1 MANIFDGFFKQIATG
16 DSVKDYKHASRL
28 FVDNNY
34 ARSPKYDWLYH
45 VFFDVDS
52 RISNLNAADITEAGM
67 LVKSVNLPNYT
78 VDVKVQNN
86 YNKKELIQTKLN
98 YGEIAVTFHDDQS
111 EVVRN
116 LWYDYYTHY
125 YRDNDGG
132 YSDTSGHISP
142 NYHVNNKYQAQKGD
156 FYDKFGYSPG
166 PGKKDAIPVMP
177 PELSRYFTAIRVYSL
192 HQKRF
197 SEYTLI
203 NPVITNFTHGTHNAS
218 SNGVLE
224 HSMTISFT
232 TVLYAGGNVSTA
244 TVAGFADLHYDKSP
258 SPLTPAGGGTNSIL
272 GPGGILSAVDSIVGE
287 ASGANFGSAA
297 FTAFRAFQKN
307 KNVDLRGL
315 GKGELIQITKDVL
328 RRNEDPRNNFFIP
341 TTGVLANSGLF
352 GTAASATQSAGITE
366 FSDKRT
372 TGSVRSN
379 GGPLAGTVLGQVT
392 SQISSS
398 LSGFPLDIG
407 GAFSSITSGAA
418 GLISGAPINKI
429 LNFSKSGDGITGLS
443 ETTSPE
449 SSGFAGKL
457 GQIGKNIRQSVN
469 AGTDQDLRGL
479 AGVANGL
486 TAAAPGIANNLQ
498 QLAPTFL
505 AGTSTIFSKVSSI
518 LGQTPFGS
526 LNIPKE
532 LAVANDNASEFIA
545 TGNKQILAD
554 NRIPTSTNPM
564 NISGSVPS

>member
-45 VFFDVDS
+45 VFFDVDP

-132 YSDTSGHISP
+132 YRDTSGHISP

-166 PGKKDAIPVMP
+166 PGKAATPVMP

-287 ASGANFGSAA
+287 ASGENFGGAA

-307 KNVDLRGL
+307 KNVDLKGL

-341 TTGVLANSGLF
+341 TTGVLAKSGLF
-352 GTAASATQSAGITE
+352 GTAASATQSAGIKE
-366 FSDKRT
+366 ISGKRT
-372 TGSVRSN
+372 TGGVSSN

-429 LNFSKSGDGITGLS
+429 LNFVKSGDGITGLS
-443 ETTSPE
+443 ESTSPE
-449 SSGFAGKL
+449 FSGFPGKL
-457 GQIGKNIRQSVN
+457 GQIGKDLFQSVN

-486 TAAAPGIANNLQ
+486 IASAPAVRQNLQ

-505 AGTSTIFSKVSSI
+505 AGTSTVASQLSSV
-518 LGQTPFGS
+518 LSQTPFGS
-526 LNIPKE
+526 LNISKQ
-532 LAVANDNASEFIA
+532 LAVANDQAREFIA
-545 TGNKQILAD
+545 SGNQQNLAD

>member
-1 MANIFDGFFKQIATG
+1 MANIFDGFFKQITTG

-52 RISNLNAADITEAGM
+52 EISNLNTAEITEAGM

-98 YGEIAVTFHDDQS
+98 YGEITVTFHDDQS
-111 EVVRN
+111 EIVRN

-132 YSDTSGHISP
+132 YSDRSGHISP
-142 NYHVNNKYQAQKGD
+142 NYHVNNKYQPRQGD
-156 FYDKFGYSPG
+156 FYDTFGYSPVSKG
-166 PGKKDAIPVMP
+166 GSA
-177 PELSRYFTAIRVYSL
+177 LARYFTAIRVYSL

-203 NPVITNFTHGTHNAS
+203 NPVITNFTHGTHNS
-218 SNGVLE
+218 SANGMLE

-287 ASGANFGSAA
+287 ASGANFGGAA

-307 KNVDLRGL
+307 KNVDLKGL
-315 GKGELIQITKDVL
+315 GKGELIQITKDIL
-328 RRNEDPRNNFFIP
+328 RKEDPRNNFFIP
-341 TTGVLANSGLF
+341 STGVLANSGLF

-366 FSDKRT
+366 FSGKRT
-372 TGSVRSN
+372 TGGVSSN
-379 GGPLAGTVLGQVT
+379 GGLLGGLPGFGQLT

-407 GAFSSITSGAA
+407 GAFASITSGAA

-429 LNFSKSGDGITGLS
+429 LNFGKSDAGLVSQS

-449 SSGFAGKL
+449 FSGFDGKL
-457 GQIGKNIRQSVN
+457 GEFGKNIRQSVN
-469 AGTDQDLRGL
+469 AVTDQERRGV
-479 AGVANGL
+479 AGVTNGL
-486 TAAAPGIANNLQ
+486 VLSASSVIPGLQ

-505 AGTSTIFSKVSSI
+505 AGTNTIGLYSIRSTNFRQA
-518 LGQTPFGS
+518 LQ
-526 LNIPKE
+526 L
-532 LAVANDNASEFIA
+532 
-545 TGNKQILAD
+545 
-554 NRIPTSTNPM
+554 TSTYER
-564 NISGSVPS
+564 

>member
-16 DSVKDYKHASRL
+16 DSIKDYKHASRL

-52 RISNLNAADITEAGM
+52 EISNLSTDQITEAGM

-78 VDVKVQNN
+78 VDLKVQNN
-86 YNKKELIQTKLN
+86 YNKKELVQTKLN
-98 YGEIAVTFHDDQS
+98 YGEITVTFHDDQS
-111 EVVRN
+111 EIVRN

-125 YRDNDGG
+125 YRDNDAG
-132 YSDTSGHISP
+132 YSDRSGHISP
-142 NYHVNNKYQAQKGD
+142 NYHANNKYQPRQGS
-156 FYDKFGYSPG
+156 FYDNFGYSPASKG
-166 PGKKDAIPVMP
+166 GSA
-177 PELSRYFTAIRVYSL
+177 LARYFTSIRVYSL

-197 SEYTLI
+197 SEYTLL

-232 TVLYAGGNVSTA
+232 TVLYAGGNVSSA

-297 FTAFRAFQKN
+297 FTAFRAFEKN
-307 KNVDLRGL
+307 KNVDLKGL
-315 GKGELIQITKDVL
+315 GKGELIQITKDIL
-328 RRNEDPRNNFFIP
+328 RKNEDPRNNFFIP
-341 TTGVLANSGLF
+341 TTGILANSGLF

-366 FSDKRT
+366 FSGKRT
-372 TGSVRSN
+372 TGGVNSN
-379 GGPLAGTVLGQVT
+379 GGPLGGLLGTGGIT
-392 SQISSS
+392 SQISSA
-398 LSGFPLDIG
+398 LSGFPADIG
-407 GAFSSITSGAA
+407 GAFSSITSGAS

-429 LNFSKSGDGITGLS
+429 LNFGTSGTGLTGSS
-443 ETTSPE
+443 ESTSPE
-449 SSGFAGKL
+449 FSGFAGKL
-457 GQIGKNIRQSVN
+457 GQIGKDLFQSVN

-486 TAAAPGIANNLQ
+486 IASAPAVRQNLQ

-505 AGTSTIFSKVSSI
+505 AGTSTIASQLSSV
-518 LGQTPFGS
+518 LSQTPFSS
-526 LNIPKE
+526 LNIPKQ
-532 LAVANDNASEFIA
+532 LAVANDNAREFIA
-545 TGNKQILAD
+545 SGNQQNLAD
-554 NRIPTSTNPM
+554 NRIPSSTNPM

>member
-52 RISNLNAADITEAGM
+52 EISNLNTAEITEAGM

-98 YGEIAVTFHDDQS
+98 YGEITVTFHDDQS
-111 EVVRN
+111 EIVRN

-132 YSDTSGHISP
+132 YSDRSGHISP
-142 NYHVNNKYQAQKGD
+142 NYHVNNKYQPRQGD
-156 FYDKFGYSPG
+156 FYDKFGYSPVSKG
-166 PGKKDAIPVMP
+166 GSA
-177 PELSRYFTAIRVYSL
+177 LARYFTAIRVYSL

-203 NPVITNFTHGTHNAS
+203 NPVITNFTHGTHNS
-218 SNGVLE
+218 SANGMLE

-287 ASGANFGSAA
+287 ASGANFGGAA

-307 KNVDLRGL
+307 KNVDLKGL
-315 GKGELIQITKDVL
+315 GKGELIQITKDIL
-328 RRNEDPRNNFFIP
+328 RKEDPRNNFFIP
-341 TTGVLANSGLF
+341 STGVLANSGLF

-366 FSDKRT
+366 FSGKRT
-372 TGSVRSN
+372 TGGASSN
-379 GGPLAGTVLGQVT
+379 GGLLGGLPGFGQLT

-407 GAFSSITSGAA
+407 GAFASITSGAA

-429 LNFSKSGDGITGLS
+429 LNFGKSDAGLVSQS

-449 SSGFAGKL
+449 FSGFDGKL
-457 GQIGKNIRQSVN
+457 GEFGKNIRQSVN
-469 AGTDQDLRGL
+469 AVTDQDRRGV
-479 AGVANGL
+479 AGVTNGL
-486 TAAAPGIANNLQ
+486 VLSASSVIPGLQ

-505 AGTSTIFSKVSSI
+505 AGTNTIASQVANVLSR
-518 LGQTPFGS
+518 TPSGS
-526 LNIPKE
+526 LNIPKQ
-532 LAVANDNASEFIA
+532 LAVANDQAREFIA
-545 TGNKQILAD
+545 SGNKQILAD
-554 NRIPTSTNPM
+554 NRIPSSTNPM